1 MDYVNVIPATFLA
14 RPNRFLAVV
23 EVNGQKETVH
33 VKNTGRCRELLV
45 PGCRVWLSEA
55 SNPARK
61 TKYDLIASEKARSG
75 KPPMLV
81 NLDSQVVNDAAEE
94 WLRQGALFGKD
105 AVIRRE
111 VTWGNSR
118 FDFYIESG
126 ERKIFLEVKGCTL
139 ERDGICLFPD
149 APTVRGVKHLH
160 ELTACLDKGYEA
172 YLLIVIQ
179 MQPVRVFCPNDETD
193 PDFGRALRE
202 AVEKGVRI
210 LAMDCR
216 ITPDSIC
223 LCHPVPVQL
232 T

>member
-14 RPNRFLAVV
+14 RPNRFLAEV
-23 EVNGQKETVH
+23 EVNGCKETVH
-33 VKNTGRCRELLV
+33 VKNTGRCHELLV
-45 PGCRVWLSEA
+45 PGCRVWLAAS

-61 TKYDLIASEKARSG
+61 TKYDLIAAEKAGSG

-94 WLRQGALFGKD
+94 WLRQSALFGKD

-126 ERKIFLEVKGCTL
+126 KRKIFLEVKGCTL

-149 APTVRGVKHLH
+149 APTARGVKHLH
-160 ELTACLDKGYEA
+160 ELAACLDEGYEA

-179 MQPVRVFCPNDETD
+179 MQPVRAFRPNDETD

-202 AVEKGVRI
+202 AAEKGVRI

-216 ITPDSIC
+216 IKPDSIC